1 MKIRLA
7 AAAVAAVLP
16 ITIITASA
24 DAATK
29 PTKTTKASIPAPGK
43 ACGAKNVGVSVAGQG
58 GVLLDCIKSGSTYTW
73 QVSKN
78 ALVTTVPTTVAAG
91 VVASTATTVV
101 AKSDKWPDKIVFAP
115 VPSENATA
123 ALAAYGP
130 FAKALEDM
138 LGIKVEQVAV
148 SDYAAVVEGQL
159 SGKVDIAAYGPF
171 SYYVA
176 KVAGAKIDPIAV
188 LVNDIGLP
196 PSYQSFLIAPGN
208 SAATSIADVKGKK
221 VCFVDNLSTSGY
233 LYPTA
238 GLKEAGLEVNRDYTA
253 VFAGGHDKSVAA
265 VKAGTCDL
273 GFAFD
278 DMVNTIAPASGI
290 IKPGDLKVIWKS
302 KPIPN
307 SPFAVRTDLP
317 ASLVA
322 KIKESVPKIDAL
334 YLQAKKY
341 CSASNPNCG
350 IGTAKAWVQVN
361 ESFFQPIADVCKVTQ
376 APACFPVKK

>member
-29 PTKTTKASIPAPGK
+29 TTKASIPAPGK
-43 ACGAKNVGVSVAGQG
+43 ACTAKNVGVSVAGPG
-58 GVLLDCIKSGSTYTW
+58 GVLLDCIKSGSAYTW
-73 QVSKN
+73 KVSKD
-78 ALVTTVPTTVAAG
+78 ALVTTVPTTVATA
-91 VVASTATTVV
+91 VAASTATTVV

-115 VPSENATA
+115 VPSENASA
-123 ALAAYGP
+123 ALTAYGP

-176 KVAGAKIDPIAV
+176 KAAGAKIDPIAV
-188 LVNDIGLP
+188 TVNDIGLP
-196 PSYQSFLIAPGN
+196 PSYQSFLVAPGN

-238 GLKEAGLEVNRDYTA
+238 GLKEVGLEVGRDYTA

-302 KPIPN
+302 RSIPN

-341 CSASNPNCG
+341 CPASNPNCG

-361 ESFFQPIADVCKVTQ
+361 ESFFQPIADVCKLTQ